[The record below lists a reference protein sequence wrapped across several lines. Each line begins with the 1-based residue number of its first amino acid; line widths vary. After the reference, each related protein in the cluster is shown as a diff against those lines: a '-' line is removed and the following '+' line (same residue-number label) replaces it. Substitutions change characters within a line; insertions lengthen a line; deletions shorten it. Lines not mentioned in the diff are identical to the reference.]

1 MKPSAAF
8 GKPLSKYGAK
18 HLPLRVYIWI
28 RKAGLTKEEFFEQY
42 PNYHFRDEGFPQV
55 LIDRIQERKAAR
67 RENLKKVEKDL
78 ERGIGKLSLTC
89 GCNKDIKRPCK

>member
-8 GKPLSKYGAK
+8 HKPLSKYGAK

-55 LIDRIQERKAAR
+55 LIDRIQERKQ
-67 RENLKKVEKDL
+67 LG
-78 ERGIGKLSLTC
+78 ERI
-89 GCNKDIKRPCK
+89 